1 MSSRLIALVAFAAA
15 AVGCST
21 ETARAQDWRDMTSM
35 RQAAGEE
42 ELVVSVEYGAGRL
55 QVRPGDAGLLY
66 RANLRYDAAG
76 LRPDVRYDPG
86 RLRVRLEGQTRR
98 FRGLRDGGRLDLA
111 LGPDTPMEL
120 DLQFGAVEADI
131 ELGGLPVRRL
141 RLATGASDSKVRFSS
156 PNPERCRRI
165 DVDAGAASLQVRG
178 LGNANAERFKFSGGV
193 GDITL
198 DFTGAWERNMTAE
211 VSMGLGSLTLRIPED
226 LGVRVERS
234 TFLTS
239 FDSQRLV
246 KRGNYYYSEN
256 WDTAEHRL
264 TLKIDAAFGSIN
276 VRWVGAAVA
285 AR

>member
-1 MSSRLIALVAFAAA
+1 MSDRLLALLLCAATA
-15 AVGCST
+15 MGCAT
-21 ETARAQDWRDMTSM
+21 EDARAQDWRNVTSM

-42 ELVVSVEYGAGRL
+42 QLAVSVEYGAGRL

-66 RANLRYDAAG
+66 RANLRYDAEG
-76 LRPDVRYDPG
+76 LRPEIRYDAG

-98 FRGLRDGGRLDLA
+98 LRGLREGGRLDLV

-131 ELGGLPVRRL
+131 ELGGLPVRSL
-141 RLATGASDSKVRFSS
+141 RLATGASDSKVRFST
-156 PNPERCRRI
+156 PNPEHCRRL
-165 DVDAGAASLQVRG
+165 DVDAGAAALAVSG
-178 LGNANAERFKFSGGV
+178 LGNANADRFKFSGGV

-198 DFTGAWERNMTAE
+198 DFTGSWQRNMAAE
-211 VSMGLGSLTLRIPED
+211 VSMGLGSLTLRVPDD
-226 LGVRVERS
+226 LGLRVERS

-264 TLKIDAAFGSIN
+264 TVKIDAAFGSIN
-276 VRWVGAAVA
+276 IRWVGAAVA